1 MTGKLFQFYASSTQK
16 IKVGGMPLSTKDQKS
31 KLKMTSLILLSTTRL
46 LINLILNSLWI
57 TGSRQSNGLDDLER
71 QGIDQEMEKEIS
83 SIKNY

>member
-1 MTGKLFQFYASSTQK
+1 
-16 IKVGGMPLSTKDQKS
+16 MPLSTKDQKS
-31 KLKMTSLILLSTTRL
+31 KLKTTSLILLSTTRL